1 MAQAAKTASKQ
12 NFSFFKTQT
21 DGLSLVFRSLDEL
34 FILTFFLAPGAL
46 KTEVIPSEPVRIS
59 MAGPENTADESF
71 SGSLPWRRRRAVSR
85 NISMFL
91 QVGIRRDEMILFL
104 FDIPNGKY
112 SSYYAYEVII
122 KYQIDFKQDFIF

>member
-1 MAQAAKTASKQ
+1 MAQFAKTASKR

-46 KTEVIPSEPVRIS
+46 KTEAAASEPARIS
-59 MAGPENTADESF
+59 MDGSENTADESF

-85 NISMFL
+85 KISMFL
-91 QVGIRRDEMILFL
+91 QGGIRGDEMILFL
-104 FDIPNGKY
+104 FDIRNGKY
-112 SSYYAYEVII
+112 SSYYAYEII
-122 KYQIDFKQDFIF
+122 IGHQIAFKWDFIF

>member
-21 DGLSLVFRSLDEL
+21 DGLSLAFRSLDEL

-91 QVGIRRDEMILFL
+91 QGSISRDEMILFL
-104 FDIPNGKY
+104 FDIRNGKY
-112 SSYYAYEVII
+112 SFYYANEAII
-122 KYQIDFKQDFIF
+122 KHQTAFDWDFIF